1 MWRQVILVH
10 GEAALRAIA
19 ATDSDPLER

>member
-10 GEAALRAIA
+10 GEAALQAIA
-19 ATDSDPLER
+19 ATDSDPWER